1 MEELKESK
9 FYIYFHKFYL
19 RSTRV
24 LLIFKYNEINMK
36 CNEFFSQFKHELDV
50 EYTKS
55 DRELCS

>member
-1 MEELKESK
+1 MNEGIKGIKIS
-9 FYIYFHKFYL
+9 YISIFYL

-36 CNEFFSQFKHELDV
+36 CNEFFSQLQHEIDV

-55 DRELCS
+55 DIE